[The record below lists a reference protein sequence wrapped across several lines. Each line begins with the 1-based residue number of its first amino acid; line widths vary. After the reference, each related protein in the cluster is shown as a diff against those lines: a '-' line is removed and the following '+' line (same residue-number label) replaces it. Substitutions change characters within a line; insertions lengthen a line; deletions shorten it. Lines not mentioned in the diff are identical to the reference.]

1 MSERRVV
8 SDDDVNRPGSA
19 PKHPRWALL
28 SRHRAGLQLTADAAA
43 WTAAIVFA
51 SLARFEFDLSRV
63 EPAMVV
69 TAVVTAVT
77 VQAVAGVSSGLYL
90 GKRRFGS
97 FDEVAV
103 LVRTAAGVTAALVL
117 AGLLMEAMG
126 QSRPVPL
133 SVLLAGGV
141 VAFVFMGAVRYAWRL
156 WLERQLRP
164 DSTEATRLL
173 VYGAGDSAEQIV
185 TAMLRKPDSDYV
197 PVALLDDD
205 PGKQNLR
212 IRGLPVVGTS
222 EVMAEA
228 ARCYDA
234 QAVLVAIPSAGSDL
248 VRETS
253 TQARAAGL
261 EVKVLP
267 PVGELIGGQVGV
279 GDIRPLTAADLLGRH
294 EIDTDVDQIA
304 GYLTNRRVLVTGAG
318 GSIGGELCRQI
329 ARFAPA
335 ELVMADHDESAL
347 HAVQLSLNG
356 HAALDAA
363 EVALVDVRDADR
375 LDQVFAAHSPEVVF
389 HAAALKH
396 VTALE
401 SHPGEA
407 VKTNVWGT
415 QHVLDA
421 AAREGVGRFVNV
433 STDKAADPANVLGHT
448 KRIAERLTAQVA
460 AQTEGT
466 FLSVRFGNV
475 LGSRGSMLSTFQ
487 AQIDAGG
494 PVTVTHP
501 EVTRFFMTTEEACQ
515 LVIQAGAIGAD
526 GQTLVL
532 DMGEPV
538 RIAEVARQLVDQAD
552 PTVEIVYT
560 GLRCGEKL
568 HESLFGGDEA
578 DVRPAHPLIAHVD
591 VPQLPA
597 AAVRDLDPAQRA
609 ESLTAALQT
618 LSTQPASPLLRPAEG

>member
-1 MSERRVV
+1 MSNE
-8 SDDDVNRPGSA
+8 DLNRPGSA
-19 PKHPRWALL
+19 PRHPRWALL
-28 SRHRAGLQLTADAAA
+28 SRHRAGLQLTADAGA

-69 TAVVTAVT
+69 TAAVTAVA

-103 LVRTAAGVTAALVL
+103 LVRTAAGVTASLVL
-117 AGLLMEAMG
+117 AGLLMEVVG
-126 QSRPVPL
+126 RSRPVPL

-164 DSTEATRLL
+164 SGDEATRLL

-185 TAMLRKPDSDYV
+185 TAMLRKPDSAYV

-205 PGKQNLR
+205 PGKKNLR

-222 EVMAEA
+222 EAMGEA

-248 VRETS
+248 VRDIS
-253 TQARAAGL
+253 TQARAVGL

-279 GDIRPLTAADLLGRH
+279 SDIRPLTAADLLGRH

-304 GYLTNRRVLVTGAG
+304 GYLTGRRVLVTGAG

-329 ARFAPA
+329 ARFGPA
-335 ELVMADHDESAL
+335 ELVLADHDESAL
-347 HAVQLSLNG
+347 HAVQLSLSG

-363 EVALVDVRDADR
+363 EVALADVRDTDR
-375 LDQVFAAHSPEVVF
+375 LDQVFAAHRPEVVF

-407 VKTNVWGT
+407 VKTNIWGT
-415 QHVLDA
+415 QHVLAA
-421 AAREGVGRFVNV
+421 AARHEVACFVNV
-433 STDKAADPANVLGHT
+433 STDKAANPANVLGHT

-460 AQTEGT
+460 AETEGT

-568 HESLFGGDEA
+568 HECLFGDDEA
-578 DVRPAHPLIAHVD
+578 DVRPAHSLIAHVD
-591 VPQLPA
+591 VPKMPA
-597 AAVRDLDPAQRA
+597 AAVRNLDPAQPA
-609 ESLTAALQT
+609 EGLTAALAT
-618 LSTQPASPLLRPAEG
+618 LSTQAVPSLVRPAEG